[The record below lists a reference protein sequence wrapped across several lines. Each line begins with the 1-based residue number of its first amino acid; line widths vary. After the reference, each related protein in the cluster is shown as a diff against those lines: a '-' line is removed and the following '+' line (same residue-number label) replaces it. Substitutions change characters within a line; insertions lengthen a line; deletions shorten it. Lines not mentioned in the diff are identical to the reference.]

1 MEVEE
6 ECIPW
11 EVEYNVEYSFSIE
24 GIIEACK
31 NENQDSL
38 CKQLACTVEMTF
50 HHRVMNVA
58 LSQPINAELVHA
70 NNQFNA
76 TNVCTNSANGGSGL
90 SQGGADSC
98 CREYA
103 LGAYNDF
110 SCMSLVFVTGN

>member
-24 GIIEACK
+24 DIITACQ

-38 CKQLACTVEMTF
+38 CKQHACTVEMTF

-58 LSQPINAELVHA
+58 LSQPIDVGLVHV

-76 TNVCTNSANGGSGL
+76 TNVCANSGNGGNGQSV
-90 SQGGADSC
+90 GGRGVGGIDSC

-103 LGAYNDF
+103 LGA
-110 SCMSLVFVTGN
+110 